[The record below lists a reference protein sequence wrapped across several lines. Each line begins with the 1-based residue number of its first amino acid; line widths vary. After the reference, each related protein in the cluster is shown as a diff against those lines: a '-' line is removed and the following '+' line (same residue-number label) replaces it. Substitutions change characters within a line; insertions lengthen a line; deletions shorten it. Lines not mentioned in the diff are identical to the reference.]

1 MLKSDLKFAARQ
13 LFRHPGYALTI
24 IVTLALAIGANTA
37 IFSLVNAL
45 MLRDLPYQHPEKLAT
60 IYARTTGSTPSDQ
73 RSAVDGEKWELLRDN
88 APSLI
93 SAVSGGASGV
103 NLSSG
108 SSKGSS
114 RGSRVQYVRD
124 ERVSAHYFDVLGIR
138 PLLGRNF
145 SEDEDRPNGPKA
157 VVLSDRIWR
166 DVLGA
171 DRHSIGKAILVRGE
185 SYTIVGVL
193 PPHTTTP
200 SDAEIYTSLQPSR
213 QGEGGGSNFDA
224 IVRLRDGATW
234 QGATAEVNRAWAIRK
249 ERYEQANPGSKLTYY
264 LAPLQKAA
272 SDSVRPQVEAL
283 MFASGLILLIACAN
297 LAALAIVRIMAR
309 SAEIAT
315 RRALGASAWQMH
327 KQFWIESLVLA
338 SAGAAVAVG
347 VAFAAMRG
355 LLLLLPEGLL
365 PVATVPIDGR
375 VLAFTMAVALLTSVL
390 FGMLPAFAVPMSE
403 LRSAGRSTGG
413 RTSLKL
419 RQVLIAG
426 EVALT
431 VILLSASGLLIRTL
445 IHLETLP
452 PGFNPNGVLV
462 AKVSLDDVRYHDA
475 EAFRGLLR
483 ESLAAMRRIPGVQ
496 NAAAGLT
503 VPYERAMNDSMTFD
517 GDKQAATD
525 VLYAT
530 PGYFETLE
538 MPLLAGR
545 TFKAADGPNAE
556 HVAIVNRAF
565 AEKFYGGANPV
576 GRIINRDTRIV
587 GEVSDVV
594 ISSRLTPVAPLQTEE
609 TVYFPAAQMPAKG
622 LELAHTWMQPDWI
635 VRTSGPVSGLREEM
649 QRALA
654 SADASLPVTGFYTMN
669 DLMKDTLATQRVE
682 VALLGTMA
690 ALALILSAIGIFALV
705 ANSVAQRTREIGI
718 RMALGS
724 TTAQVMMR
732 VSRSGVA
739 ASAAGLAIG
748 LLLSAAALRVM
759 RSVVFGIP
767 IYDAVTIAGTVVILG
782 VLAVL
787 ASVVPTLRIARIDPA
802 AVLRSE

>member
-1 MLKSDLKFAARQ
+1 MMLKSDLKSAARQ
-13 LFRHPGYALTI
+13 LSRHPGYALTVI
-24 IVTLALAIGANTA
+24 ATLALAIGANTA

-60 IYARTTGSTPSDQ
+60 IYVRTTGSAPSDQ
-73 RSAVDGEKWELLRDN
+73 RSALDGEKWELLRDN

-93 SAVSGGASGV
+93 AAVTGGTSGV
-103 NLSSG
+103 NLTS
-108 SSKGSS
+108 
-114 RGSRVQYVRD
+114 GSRVQYVRD

-145 SEDEDRPNGPKA
+145 TNDEDRPNGPKA

-166 DVLGA
+166 GVMGA
-171 DRHSIGKAILVRGE
+171 DRQAIGKTMFVRGE
-185 SYTIVGVL
+185 PYTIVGVL

-200 SDAEIYTSLQPSR
+200 SDAGVYTSLQPSR

-224 IVRLRDGATW
+224 IVRLRDGASW
-234 QGATAEVNRAWAIRK
+234 QQAAAEVNRAWAVRK
-249 ERYEQANPGSKLTYY
+249 QRYENANPGSTVTYY
-264 LAPLQKAA
+264 LAPLQRAA
-272 SDSVRPQVEAL
+272 TDSVRPQVEAL

-309 SAEIAT
+309 SGEIAT

-327 KQFWIESLVLA
+327 KQFWIESLALA
-338 SAGAAVAVG
+338 CAGAAVAVG

-355 LLLLLPEGLL
+355 LLLLLPEDFL

-403 LRSAGRSTGG
+403 LRPAARSTSG

-426 EVALT
+426 EVAVT
-431 VILLSASGLLIRTL
+431 VMLLAASGLLIRTL

-475 EAFRGLLR
+475 AAFRGLLR
-483 ESLAAMRRIPGVQ
+483 DSLTAMRRIPGVQ

-503 VPYERAMNDSMTFD
+503 LPYERAMNDSVALG
-517 GDKQAATD
+517 GDKQELTD

-545 TFKAADGPNAE
+545 TFRDADGPNAE
-556 HVAIVNRAF
+556 RVAVVNRAF
-565 AEKFYGGANPV
+565 AQKFYNGGNPV
-576 GRIINRDTRIV
+576 GRIINKDTRIV
-587 GEVSDVV
+587 GEVSDVL
-594 ISSRLTPVAPLQTEE
+594 ISSRLSAVSPLQTEQ
-609 TVYFPAAQMPAKG
+609 TVYIPAAQMPAKSVA
-622 LELAHTWMQPDWI
+622 LAHIWMQPDWI
-635 VRTSGPVSGLREEM
+635 VRTSGRVSGLPEAM

-654 SADASLPVTGFYTMN
+654 SADPNLPVTGFYTMN
-669 DLMKDTLATQRVE
+669 DLMNGTLATQRVE
-682 VALLGTMA
+682 VALLGTMG
-690 ALALILSAIGIFALV
+690 ALALILSATGIFALV
-705 ANSVAQRTREIGI
+705 ANTVAQRTREIGI

-724 TTAQVMMR
+724 TTLRVMLR
-732 VSRSGVA
+732 VSRSGIG

-759 RSVVFGIP
+759 RSVVFGVQ
-767 IYDAVTIAGTVVILG
+767 IYDAVTLAGTVVILG
-782 VLAVL
+782 ALAVL
-787 ASVVPTLRIARIDPA
+787 ASVLPTLRIAHIDPA
-802 AVLRSE
+802 TVLRSE